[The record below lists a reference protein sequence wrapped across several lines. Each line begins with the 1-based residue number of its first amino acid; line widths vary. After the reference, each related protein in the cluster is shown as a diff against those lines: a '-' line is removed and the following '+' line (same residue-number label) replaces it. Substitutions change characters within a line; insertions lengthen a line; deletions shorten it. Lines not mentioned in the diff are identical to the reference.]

1 MDTPE
6 QTKAALSQAEII
18 KVRRIAQQAL
28 QDVLANTEDRED
40 DRMYEEQGA
49 GALAML
55 RMSREGPAP
64 TAIPAQYQTPAP
76 KKTPSP
82 KKKPRKG

>member
-1 MDTPE
+1 MLTP
-6 QTKAALSQAEII
+6 AEIEQL
-18 KVRRIAQQAL
+18 RQAAKQSL
-28 QDVLANTEDRED
+28 QEFMSRTEDRED
-40 DRMYEEQGA
+40 DRVYEEQGA

-64 TAIPAQYQTPAP
+64 TAISVQYQTPAP